1 MLSNYYD
8 VGALD
13 EVNEKDLFKCR
24 LRIAMIC
31 LVNENHYSALELNE
45 HYLDVR

>member
-8 VGALD
+8 VKALD

-31 LVNENHYSALELNE
+31 LVKENHHSALELNE

>member
-13 EVNEKDLFKCR
+13 EVNEKDLFKSR
-24 LRIAMIC
+24 LRIAMIH
-31 LVNENHYSALELNE
+31 LVNKNHHSALELNE

>member
-8 VGALD
+8 VGALY
-13 EVNEKDLFKCR
+13 EVDEKDLFKCR
-24 LRIAMIC
+24 LRVAMIH
-31 LVNENHYSALELNE
+31 LVNENHHYALELNE

>member
-24 LRIAMIC
+24 LRVAMIC
-31 LVNENHYSALELNE
+31 LVNEIHHFALELNE